1 MRLFVRSALIV
12 GIAAFAVAG
21 TALAGNLGSKAMV
34 VNLPDGLTARVEYQ
48 GDVAP
53 KITVEPHSPAVA
65 ADWSGGNWAPF
76 IMLDR
81 ISADVDRQ
89 VDAIRQVRMFDA
101 FPANDAALVNWTS
114 DQAVPAGAAR
124 YSYVATLSGQSFCA
138 RSVEITSAG
147 ANQKP
152 TITSSTSGECAAAT
166 GSAPAANPAAP
177 GHST

>member
-21 TALAGNLGSKAMV
+21 TALAGNLGRKAIMV
-34 VNLPDGLTARVEYQ
+34 KLPDGLTARVEYQ

-53 KITVEPHSPAVA
+53 KITVEPDSPAVA
-65 ADWSGGNWAPF
+65 AAWSGANWAPF

-89 VDAIRQVRMFDA
+89 VDAMRQVRMLDA
-101 FPANDAALVNWTS
+101 FPANDAALVSWTS
-114 DQAVPAGAAR
+114 DEAVPAGAAR

-138 RSVEITSAG
+138 RSVEIIWQG
-147 ANQKP
+147 PNQKP
-152 TITSSTSGECAAAT
+152 RITSTTSGRCSAAK
-166 GSAPAANPAAP
+166 GSAPTAKPAPA
-177 GHST
+177 HST